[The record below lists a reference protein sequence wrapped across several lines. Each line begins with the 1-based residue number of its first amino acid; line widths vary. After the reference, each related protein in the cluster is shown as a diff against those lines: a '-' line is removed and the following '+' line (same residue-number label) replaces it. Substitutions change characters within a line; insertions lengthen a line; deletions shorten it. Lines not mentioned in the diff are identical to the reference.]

1 MYDSSL
7 YMANLD
13 AESLST
19 NIPLNET
26 TNYCVSDLYSKNIC
40 NGKHSKRDLFKLL
53 DTATSESSFTF
64 DYLLYKQVIK
74 QVYILWTPPL
84 QMHFYAITK
93 KWLHNC
99 PIHFKSMIYKSY
111 VDNIFVIFS
120 SKEDL
125 QLFED
130 SMSKQH
136 KCLKFI
142 HEAVNN
148 NSFSFLDIRITRHN
162 QQLKTSVYRKP
173 TFSGVLTYYESY
185 LDQTYK
191 KSLIDTLLFR
201 CF

>member
-1 MYDSSL
+1 
-7 YMANLD
+7 
-13 AESLST
+13 
-19 NIPLNET
+19 
-26 TNYCVSDLYSKNIC
+26 
-40 NGKHSKRDLFKLL
+40 
-53 DTATSESSFTF
+53 
-64 DYLLYKQVIK
+64 
-74 QVYILWTPPL
+74 
-84 QMHFYAITK
+84 MHFYAIIK
-93 KWLHNC
+93 KWLDNC
-99 PIHFKSMIYKSY
+99 PIHFKSMIYKRY
-111 VDNIFVIFS
+111 VDSIFVIFS

-136 KCLKFI
+136 KYLKFI

-162 QQLKTSVYRKP
+162 LQLKTSVYRKP

-191 KSLIDTLLFR
+191 KSLTDTLLFR